1 MNQSSNNRLKNHV
14 MFSGLAKGA
23 DSLFMNLAAKY
34 GVGRQ
39 IHIRPVG
46 NLGNTKNL
54 PKGVEVLVAQSE
66 HLFKAVDKIKE
77 LLGIELRLGMGSNL
91 LARNYYQ
98 VSKSESVLAVA
109 YLTGDFKSVSGG
121 TRMAV
126 DLGVAL
132 GLPVYVLDVSSEAW
146 YSYNYKDNQ
155 FQLYN
160 GIPPLTRKFTGVG
173 TRDIENY
180 NIKDKLTGQWVSR
193 EQFVGHDKANRL
205 VALMEQVFIKAT
217 EIVELKVYR
226 LEDSE
231 TGKGPF
237 SSHVSVPFDWS
248 ESHRAPMESDSP
260 TYEEYAKW
268 IEKVEPEDWGLPS
281 RYRFA
286 FSTLE
291 RLKDCFEGYE
301 KYPNFKIMEYIIDT
315 SDPLSFVSLSDGQVI
330 FCEVISKREL

>member
-1 MNQSSNNRLKNHV
+1 M
-14 MFSGLAKGA
+14 
-23 DSLFMNLAAKY
+23 
-34 GVGRQ
+34 
-39 IHIRPVG
+39 
-46 NLGNTKNL
+46 
-54 PKGVEVLVAQSE
+54 
-66 HLFKAVDKIKE
+66 
-77 LLGIELRLGMGSNL
+77 
-91 LARNYYQ
+91 
-98 VSKSESVLAVA
+98 
-109 YLTGDFKSVSGG
+109 
-121 TRMAV
+121 
-126 DLGVAL
+126 
-132 GLPVYVLDVSSEAW
+132 
-146 YSYNYKDNQ
+146 
-155 FQLYN
+155 
-160 GIPPLTRKFTGVG
+160 
-173 TRDIENY
+173 
-180 NIKDKLTGQWVSR
+180 
-193 EQFVGHDKANRL
+193 
-205 VALMEQVFIKAT
+205 
-217 EIVELKVYR
+217 KVYR

-260 TYEEYAKW
+260 TYEGYAKW

>member
-1 MNQSSNNRLKNHV
+1 MNLSNFV
-14 MFSGLAKGA
+14 MYSGLAKGG
-23 DSLFMNLAAKY
+23 DNTFMNLASKY

-54 PKGVEVLVAQSE
+54 PNGVEVLVAQVE
-66 HLFKAVDKIKE
+66 HLLKAVDKIDE
-77 LLGIELRLGMGSNL
+77 LLGIKLKLGTGANL

-98 VSKSESVLAVA
+98 VNKSESVLAVA
-109 YLTGDFKSVSGG
+109 YLTGDLKSVKGG

-132 GLPVYVLDVSSEAW
+132 KLPVYVLDVATESW

-160 GIPPLTRKFTGVG
+160 GIPTLTRKFTGVG

-205 VALMEQVFIKAT
+205 VALMEQVFIKA
-217 EIVELKVYR
+217 VN
-226 LEDSE
+226 S
-231 TGKGPF
+231 
-237 SSHVSVPFDWS
+237 
-248 ESHRAPMESDSP
+248 
-260 TYEEYAKW
+260 
-268 IEKVEPEDWGLPS
+268 
-281 RYRFA
+281 
-286 FSTLE
+286 
-291 RLKDCFEGYE
+291 
-301 KYPNFKIMEYIIDT
+301 
-315 SDPLSFVSLSDGQVI
+315 
-330 FCEVISKREL
+330 

>member
-1 MNQSSNNRLKNHV
+1 MNLSNHV
-14 MFSGLAKGA
+14 LYSGGAYGA
-23 DSLFMNLAAKY
+23 DQIFGVLAHKY
-34 GVGRQ
+34 GVGKQ
-39 IHIRPVG
+39 SHIRPVG
-46 NLGNTKNL
+46 NERIHKSLSKLGL
-54 PKGVEVLVAQSE
+54 QPLVAQSE
-66 HLFKAVDKIKE
+66 HLLKAVDKIDE
-77 LLGIELRLGMGSNL
+77 LLGIKLKLGMGSNL

-98 VSKSESVLAVA
+98 VSTSESVLAVA
-109 YLTGDFKSVSGG
+109 YLTGDFKSVKGG

-126 DLGVAL
+126 DLSVAL
-132 GLPVYVLDVSSEAW
+132 GLPVYVLDVATESW

-155 FQLYN
+155 FQLYSD
-160 GIPPLTRKFTGVG
+160 IPPLTRKFTGVG

-205 VALMEQVFIKAT
+205 IALMEQVFIKAT
-217 EIVELKVYR
+217 QIVELKVYR

-268 IEKVEPEDWGLPS
+268 IEKVEPTGWGLPS

>member
-1 MNQSSNNRLKNHV
+1 MNLSNFALY
-14 MFSGLAKGA
+14 SGGAYGA
-23 DSLFMNLAAKY
+23 DAIWGKLAHQY
-34 GVGRQ
+34 GVGKQ
-39 IHIRPVG
+39 FHIRPVG
-46 NLGNTKNL
+46 NERIHKSLSNLGL
-54 PKGVEVLVAQSE
+54 QPLVVQSDK
-66 HLFKAVDKIKE
+66 LFKAVDKIKE

-98 VSKSESVLAVA
+98 VSNSESVLAVA
-109 YLTGDFKSVSGG
+109 YLTGDLKSVSGG

-132 GLPVYVLDVSSEAW
+132 GLPVYVLDVVTESW

-160 GIPPLTRKFTGVG
+160 GIPTLTRKFTGVG

-180 NIKDKLTGQWVSR
+180 SIKDKLTGEWVSR
-193 EQFVGHDKANRL
+193 EQFVGQDKANRL
-205 VALMEQVFIKAT
+205 IALMEQVFIKAT
-217 EIVELKVYR
+217 QIVELKVYR

-237 SSHVSVPFDWS
+237 ASPISVPFSWS

-260 TYEEYAKW
+260 TYEEYTNW
-268 IEKVEPEDWGLPS
+268 IEKIDPIRRHLPS

-301 KYPNFKIMEYIIDT
+301 EYPNFKIMEYVIDT
-315 SDPLSFVSLSDGQVI
+315 SDPLSFISLSDGQVI

>member
-1 MNQSSNNRLKNHV
+1 MNLSNFV
-14 MFSGLAKGA
+14 MFSGLAKGGDA
-23 DSLFMNLAAKY
+23 IFMNLAAKY

-54 PKGVEVLVAQSE
+54 PKGVEVLVAQVE
-66 HLFKAVDKIKE
+66 HLFKAVGKIKE
-77 LLGIELRLGMGSNL
+77 LLGIELRLGMGANL

-98 VSKSESVLAVA
+98 VNKSESVLAVA
-109 YLTGDFKSVSGG
+109 YLTGDLKSVKGG

-132 GLPVYVLDVSSEAW
+132 GLPVYVLDVATESW

-155 FQLYN
+155 FQLYS
-160 GIPPLTRKFTGVG
+160 GIPTLTRKFTGVG

-180 NIKDKLTGQWVSR
+180 NIKDKLTGEWVPR
-193 EQFVGHDKANRL
+193 KEFVGEDKANRL
-205 VALMEQVFIKAT
+205 IAMMEQVFIKAT

-237 SSHVSVPFDWS
+237 SSNVSVPFDWS

-260 TYEEYAKW
+260 TYEEYTNW
-268 IEKVEPEDWGLPS
+268 LEKIDPTGWGIPS

>member
-1 MNQSSNNRLKNHV
+1 MNSQSSNNRLKNHV
-14 MFSGLAKGA
+14 MFSGLAKGG
-23 DSLFMNLAAKY
+23 DNTFMNLAAKY

-54 PKGVEVLVAQSE
+54 PNGVEVLVAQVE
-66 HLFKAVDKIKE
+66 HLLKAVDKIDE
-77 LLGIELRLGMGSNL
+77 LLGIKLKLGTGANL

-98 VSKSESVLAVA
+98 VNKSESVLAVA
-109 YLTGDFKSVSGG
+109 YLTGDFKSVLGG

-132 GLPVYVLDVSSEAW
+132 GLPVYVLDVATESW

-160 GIPPLTRKFTGVG
+160 GIPTLTRKFTGVG

-205 VALMEQVFIKAT
+205 IALMEQVFIKA
-217 EIVELKVYR
+217 V
-226 LEDSE
+226 
-231 TGKGPF
+231 
-237 SSHVSVPFDWS
+237 
-248 ESHRAPMESDSP
+248 
-260 TYEEYAKW
+260 
-268 IEKVEPEDWGLPS
+268 
-281 RYRFA
+281 
-286 FSTLE
+286 
-291 RLKDCFEGYE
+291 
-301 KYPNFKIMEYIIDT
+301 NN
-315 SDPLSFVSLSDGQVI
+315 
-330 FCEVISKREL
+330 